1 MSEHIY
7 NVTVAVDST
16 VEAQWKEWML
26 NTHIPEVMET
36 GMFKSYLFT
45 EVFPEQE
52 QEHPSYSIQYR
63 ASDLESIKL
72 YMHDLEQKSGE
83 KPSNLGVDSEGNIRT
98 NNSFLHDNVD

>member
-7 NVTVAVDST
+7 NVTVAVDSS
-16 VEAQWKEWML
+16 VEAKWKEWML

-52 QEHPSYSIQYR
+52 QEHPSFSIQYR

-72 YMHDLEQKSGE
+72 YMQMYAPELRDKSLKAWGNHALAFRTLLEVIDE
-83 KPSNLGVDSEGNIRT
+83 K
-98 NNSFLHDNVD
+98 